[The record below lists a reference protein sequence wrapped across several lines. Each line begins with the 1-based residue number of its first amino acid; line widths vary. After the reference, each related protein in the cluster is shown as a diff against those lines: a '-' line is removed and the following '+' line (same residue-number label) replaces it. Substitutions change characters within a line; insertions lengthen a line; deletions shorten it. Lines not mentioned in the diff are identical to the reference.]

1 VCIGVGIIPS
11 WSWQGCLCQRCSSLP
26 LAGPA
31 ELFQLVAD
39 HIEEVTRPLRDEA
52 AASKLWVASAAGS
65 WEHAEAASAG
75 GVGRAL
81 VRASDAR
88 LRDAELLEFV
98 GSCLPIHRFHGSS
111 LAGFD
116 AFSLPSVGTHVGP
129 DNYLFGDVLG
139 KKCCSGP
146 LPFLPDASL
155 KTTLHPLR
163 VYGTP
168 SFLTSRALGWLSF
181 LLKLLA

>member
-11 WSWQGCLCQRCSSLP
+11 WSWQGCLCQRCSRLP

-75 GVGRAL
+75 GVGRAP

-98 GSCLPIHRFHGSS
+98 GSCLPIHRFYGSS
-111 LAGFD
+111 
-116 AFSLPSVGTHVGP
+116 
-129 DNYLFGDVLG
+129 
-139 KKCCSGP
+139 P
-146 LPFLPDASL
+146 LVCL
-155 KTTLHPLR
+155 
-163 VYGTP
+163 
-168 SFLTSRALGWLSF
+168 
-181 LLKLLA
+181 LLALMWGQTIIYLVMCSARSVAPVLCLFSQMHL